1 MRLPL
6 AVAALA
12 AVLVACDRPPADPPP
27 RHFMHGGVWFPAAA
41 GYWVHQY
48 ATNDDIERLMADL
61 GFACVESPSPPAGG
75 LRCERGFR
83 LPWLLR
89 RTDHAEFEFRPD
101 GAVAL
106 ARLGCR
112 FEFFEANA
120 LSGTCAP
127 YTPRGAV
134 YPNAEAF
141 AAMALAMLRPARIGE
156 AISTYRMPA
165 TANGPL
171 ADAEEAVD
179 RLRRWRF
186 ACDPPLHRY
195 TATFRGNVGEIRELT
210 CQQWSL
216 PATGVTPQSQ
226 QVIVRYDTANLAVL
240 GVTARL
246 DDATAVLPPMLHT
259 PRAAASAASAASA
272 ATLALETVTGERFEI
287 PLSSVGTGS
296 RKQTREAF
304 ATLTPDSQRALV
316 RAYLERRERE
326 WGGRLEKLSQ
336 AYLGS
341 LEWYGPD
348 ALEHVDALVADERPD
363 LGAAV
368 LKYRCFEADLH
379 GASWLDV
386 DGAPRI
392 MAACIDE
399 RRAAMP
405 RSIATLDRLLA
416 RELRTLAGMDAKA
429 LNAFL
434 DFRRDAAYVYAL
446 GPDNGAS
453 AAALADVVAGKE
465 GIAPDLAAIVAAAI
479 AQRDRPAR

>member
-1 MRLPL
+1 MRLPFV
-6 AVAALA
+6 VAALA
-12 AVLVACDRPPADPPP
+12 AVLAACGRPPADPPP
-27 RHFMHGGVWFPAAA
+27 RHFMDGGVWFPAAA

-48 ATNDDIERLMADL
+48 ETSDDIERLMADL
-61 GFACVESPSPPAGG
+61 GFACVGLPAPRAGG

-89 RTDHAEFEFRPD
+89 RTDHAEFEFRSN

-106 ARLGCR
+106 ARLGCS
-112 FEFFEANA
+112 FAFFEAHA
-120 LSGTCAP
+120 FSGNCAP

-141 AAMALAMLRPARIGE
+141 AAMAAAMLRPTRIGE
-156 AISTYRMPA
+156 DISAYRMPA

-195 TATFRGNVGEIRELT
+195 KATFRGNVGEIRELT

-216 PATGVTPQSQ
+216 HAAGVTPQSQ
-226 QVIVRYDTANLAVL
+226 QVIVRYDTANLAVH

-246 DDATAVLPPMLHT
+246 DDAVVALPHEFHT
-259 PRAAASAASAASA
+259 PGAAAATAAA
-272 ATLALETVTGERFEI
+272 ATLALETVAGERFEI

-296 RKQTREAF
+296 RQQTREAF

-341 LEWYGPD
+341 LEWYGPG
-348 ALEHVDALVADERPD
+348 ALAYVDALASDDRPE
-363 LGAAV
+363 LGAAI
-368 LKYRCFEADLH
+368 LKYRCLEANLQ
-379 GASWLDV
+379 GASLRDI
-386 DGAPRI
+386 DGASRL
-392 MAACIDE
+392 MGACIDA

-416 RELRTLAGMDAKA
+416 QELRTLAGMNAGA

-446 GPDNGAS
+446 GPDNGVS

-465 GIAPDLAAIVAAAI
+465 GIDPDLAAIVAAAI
-479 AQRDRPAR
+479 ARRDRPAR

>member
-12 AVLVACDRPPADPPP
+12 AVLAACERPPADPPP
-27 RHFMHGGVWFPAAA
+27 RHFMDGGVWFPAAA

-48 ATNDDIERLMADL
+48 ATSDDIERLMTDL
-61 GFACVESPSPPAGG
+61 NFRCVEFPAPPGG
-75 LRCERGFR
+75 GMRCERGFR

-89 RTDHAEFEFRPD
+89 RTDHAEFEFRSN

-106 ARLGCR
+106 ARLGCS
-112 FEFFEANA
+112 FAFFEAHA
-120 LSGTCAP
+120 FSGSCAP
-127 YTPRGAV
+127 YAPRGAV
-134 YPNAEAF
+134 YPDAKAF
-141 AAMALAMLRPARIGE
+141 AAMTLAMLRPTRVGE

-186 ACDPPLHRY
+186 ACDPPLRRY

-216 PATGVTPQSQ
+216 HAAGVTPQSQ

-246 DDATAVLPPMLHT
+246 DDATAVLPPTLHT
-259 PRAAASAASAASA
+259 PRAAASPAAA

-326 WGGRLEKLSQ
+326 WGVRLEKLSQ

-348 ALEHVDALVADERPD
+348 ALEHVDALVSDERPN
-363 LGAAV
+363 LGAAI

-386 DGAPRI
+386 EGAPRL
-392 MAACIDE
+392 MGACVDA

-416 RELRTLAGMDAKA
+416 QELRTLAGMDAGA

-446 GPDNGAS
+446 GPDNGVS
-453 AAALADVVAGKE
+453 AAALADVVTGKE
-465 GIAPDLAAIVAAAI
+465 GIDPDLAAIVAAAI
-479 AQRDRPAR
+479 ARRDRPAR

>member
-1 MRLPL
+1 M
-6 AVAALA
+6 
-12 AVLVACDRPPADPPP
+12 
-27 RHFMHGGVWFPAAA
+27 
-41 GYWVHQY
+41 
-48 ATNDDIERLMADL
+48 
-61 GFACVESPSPPAGG
+61 
-75 LRCERGFR
+75 RCERGFR

-89 RTDHAEFEFRPD
+89 RTDHAEFEFRSN

-106 ARLGCR
+106 ARLGCS
-112 FEFFEANA
+112 FAFFEAHA
-120 LSGTCAP
+120 FSGNCAP
-127 YTPRGAV
+127 YAPRGAV

-141 AAMALAMLRPARIGE
+141 AAMAAAMLRPTRIGE

-165 TANGPL
+165 TANEPL

-186 ACDPPLHRY
+186 ACDQPLHRY
-195 TATFRGNVGEIRELT
+195 KATFRGNVGEIRELT

-216 PATGVTPQSQ
+216 HAAGVTPQSQ

-246 DDATAVLPPMLHT
+246 DDALGGAATDAPYAACG
-259 PRAAASAASAASA
+259 RAATAAA
-272 ATLALETVTGERFEI
+272 ATLALETVAGERFEI

-348 ALEHVDALVADERPD
+348 ALAHVDALVSDERPD
-363 LGAAV
+363 LGAAI

-386 DGAPRI
+386 DGAPRL
-392 MAACIDE
+392 MGACVDA

-416 RELRTLAGMDAKA
+416 QELRTLAGMDARA

-446 GPDNGAS
+446 GPDNGVS

-465 GIAPDLAAIVAAAI
+465 DIDPDLAAIVAAAI
-479 AQRDRPAR
+479 ARRDRPAR